1 MENDKKQDVQQQG
14 IDITPDTIGG
24 VYSNLAM
31 ISHSA
36 TDFVTDFLSIL
47 PGMPRPLV
55 RSRVIM
61 APENA
66 KRFAMALND
75 NIKKYEAM
83 YGEIQLKNNQPP
95 IAPTFK
101 LPQGEA

>member
-1 MENDKKQDVQQQG
+1 MENDKNQKQQG
-14 IDITPDTIGG
+14 IDILPDTIGG

-36 TDFVTDFLSIL
+36 TDFVADFLSIL
-47 PGMPRPLV
+47 PGMPRPQV

-66 KRFAMALND
+66 KRLAMALND
-75 NIKKYEAM
+75 NIKKYESM
-83 YGEIQLKNNQPP
+83 YGEIKLSNNQSPM
-95 IAPTFK
+95 ASAFK